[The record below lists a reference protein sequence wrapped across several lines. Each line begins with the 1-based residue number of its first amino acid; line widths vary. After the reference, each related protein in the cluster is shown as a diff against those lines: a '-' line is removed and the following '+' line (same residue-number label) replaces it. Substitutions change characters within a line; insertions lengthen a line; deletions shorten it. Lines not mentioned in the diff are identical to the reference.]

1 MQDRPKLAGMRRLV
15 LAFVN
20 SWQGFK
26 GAFRSEAAFRQE
38 VALAVVLLPLG
49 VWLGKTPVEK
59 ALLVASVLLVLIV
72 ELLNTGIETV
82 VDRIGLER
90 HELSGLAKDVGS
102 TAVLLSFARAGG
114 DLGLPVARLSAVL
127 STVSCMQRTALFVF
141 LAASL
146 CSPSRAAAELHVAA
160 SEPAPAVAAQARE
173 AAANVVPVP
182 EAEDSRWTA
191 RWSESRAASS
201 PSRSTWRARS
211 TPNGTCRARPPA
223 SSSTRSAA

>member
-1 MQDRPKLAGMRRLV
+1 MNSVERTPPARSALDRPKLLGMRRLM

-20 SWQGFK
+20 SWKGFR

-49 VWLGKTPVEK
+49 VYLGKTPLEK

-102 TAVLLSFARAGG
+102 TAVLLSFAVLVVIWGFLL
-114 DLGLPVARLSAVL
+114 LG
-127 STVSCMQRTALFVF
+127 
-141 LAASL
+141 
-146 CSPSRAAAELHVAA
+146 
-160 SEPAPAVAAQARE
+160 
-173 AAANVVPVP
+173 
-182 EAEDSRWTA
+182 
-191 RWSESRAASS
+191 
-201 PSRSTWRARS
+201 
-211 TPNGTCRARPPA
+211 
-223 SSSTRSAA
+223 